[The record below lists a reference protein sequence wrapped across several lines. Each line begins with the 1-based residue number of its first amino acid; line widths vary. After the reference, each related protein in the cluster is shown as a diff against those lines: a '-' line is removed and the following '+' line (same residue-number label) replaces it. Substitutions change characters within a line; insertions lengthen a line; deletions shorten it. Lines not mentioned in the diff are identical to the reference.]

1 MDLLPLFQWFE
12 ATWLGSTV
20 RLSLWLFPAIE
31 CAHLLGLALLG
42 GSVLVVDMRLL
53 GVGLRTLSV
62 REVAREA
69 ERWMLAGIA
78 VMLLTGIPLFLS
90 EAVKCY
96 YNAAFWVKIATL
108 PVAIAFALTVR
119 RRVAGARREAAR
131 ATRGIVALAS
141 LALWFTVAAAG
152 RWIGFS

>member
-12 ATWLGSTV
+12 ASWLGNAV

-31 CAHLLGLALLG
+31 CVHLLGLALLG

-53 GVGLRTLSV
+53 GFGLRSLSV

-69 ERWMLAGIA
+69 ERWMLGAIA
-78 VMLLTGIPLFLS
+78 VMLATGIPLFLS

-96 YNAAFWVKIATL
+96 YSPAFWVKITTL

-119 RRVAGARREAAR
+119 RNVAGAEQEAGA
-131 ATRGIVALAS
+131 AMRGAVALAS